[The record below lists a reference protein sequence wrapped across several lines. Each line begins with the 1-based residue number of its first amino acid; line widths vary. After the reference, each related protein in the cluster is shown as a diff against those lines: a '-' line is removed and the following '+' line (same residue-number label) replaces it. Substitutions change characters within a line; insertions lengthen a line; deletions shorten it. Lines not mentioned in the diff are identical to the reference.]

1 MKVDLVATRVERA
14 DGTLSHT
21 AVWLSEPGDYTGR
34 GALVGHCPA
43 GESLVLWINAKLAEY
58 PGPGPGLNSFEIV
71 RTEHRKLDA

>member
-43 GESLVLWINAKLAEY
+43 GESLVLWINAKFAE
-58 PGPGPGLNSFEIV
+58 
-71 RTEHRKLDA
+71 

>member
-1 MKVDLVATRVERA
+1 MKVELVATRMEKT

-58 PGPGPGLNSFEIV
+58 PGPVAGLHSFEIV
-71 RTEHRKLDA
+71 RTERRRLDA